1 MWKRRVLAI
10 IAALLVLLIGF
21 PRTLAQPAGYIK
33 YYGDVL
39 IPNKNSS
46 SQLEALEAETYRI
59 YILAK
64 ISGNGLFNLIKHN
77 STFNAVLIN
86 GTNVTFV
93 LRKSSS
99 IYQPARHVNTSRT
112 SNLTKYGLAGPF
124 LVRISQGKILE
135 VSKISNSVPQIE
147 LIEAKVGEE
156 ARALIEGK
164 NASGFWYDGL
174 NGWVFHLNWTQSGNL
189 SAIIIHKN
197 GTIVPFRAVLH
208 ALDRDISFNMS
219 GSPYKWVHIFIS
231 NGSIELD
238 ARSITLP
245 AVKQVD
251 MLPIGEFFGFYKY
264 NSSVFL
270 IHETKPRH
278 LLYNIV
284 TPEKCK
290 TCIIGGT
297 TYVVDTSFKLNIK
310 LDMPSEGIG
319 GSSIPLTVYLPENV
333 TNATLYVP
341 GKRAVILNR
350 LEVPYRL
357 TLPLPPVNAG
367 SMGYVYL
374 TAYSSNG
381 VYGLRESL
389 KIIKAYEA
397 RLLNETRIFLVG
409 GRGNLHVSVANFAAE
424 PISLTDAQM
433 NLTTKKGEVLS
444 LKFPLSMNLRSN
456 SSQRIILPLNLPTG
470 DYEAT
475 LSLDIRDRLG
485 HMTTI
490 YIGEISIVSTERDPL
505 NTVVTLSPATPNV
518 GDNVKLRITITS
530 MIPLSEI
537 LVSTNAS
544 SNLEP
549 VSETSKVLKEISE
562 GSTKKLSFLFKAKNI
577 GPAKISVLF
586 YYRIKGESFQR
597 FYTKEIKVPIG
608 GVPGKASVKV
618 SESKVKVGEKITID
632 VKVEDIFGN
641 LTVELPRE
649 LAIIEANGRIKGNSI
664 ESTAPGEIKV
674 VGAFKES
681 GEYTL
686 PTYVLVNESLLVPS
700 NTITV
705 KVIGKSNVGYLEKDL
720 RSKLA
725 DLMRRYKT
733 LKETSG
739 GLSPDEKRKLDLI
752 GKSLEEIESSINKG
766 EYDKASKMLSS
777 MEDEISSMEEHA
789 FSSLDQIMSG
799 FIYFLIGAGIASA
812 FLLAIKLRKGEK
824 HGS

>member
-10 IAALLVLLIGF
+10 VAALLVLFMGF
-21 PRTLAQPAGYIK
+21 PRTLAQPTGYIK

-39 IPNKNSS
+39 IPNTNSS
-46 SQLEALEAETYRI
+46 SQLEVLEAEIYRV

-64 ISGNGLFNLIKHN
+64 VGENGLFDLIEHN
-77 STFNAVLIN
+77 STFNTVLIN
-86 GTNVTFV
+86 GTNVTFA

-99 IYQPARHVNTSRT
+99 IYQPVRHGNISRT
-112 SNLTKYGLAGPF
+112 SNLTKYGLVGPF

-135 VSKISNSVPQIE
+135 VSKISNFAPQIE
-147 LIEAKVGEE
+147 LLEAKVGEE
-156 ARALIEGK
+156 ARALIEGR
-164 NASGFWYDGL
+164 NLSGFWYEGL
-174 NGWVFHLNWTQSGNL
+174 NGWVFHLNWTQPGNL
-189 SAIIIHKN
+189 SAIIIHRN
-197 GTIVPFRAVLH
+197 GTIIPFRAILH
-208 ALDRDISFNMS
+208 ALSRDISFNMS
-219 GSPYKWVHIFIS
+219 GSPYEWVHISIS
-231 NGSIELD
+231 NDSIYLD
-238 ARSITLP
+238 ARSITLS
-245 AVKQVD
+245 AVKQVNE
-251 MLPIGEFFGFYKY
+251 LPIGEFFGFYKY

-270 IHETKPRH
+270 VHETKLRH
-278 LLYNIV
+278 LLYNVV

-290 TCIIGGT
+290 TCIIGGV
-297 TYVVDTSFKLNIK
+297 TYVVDTNFKLNIK

-319 GSSIPLTVYLPENV
+319 GSFIPLTVYLPENV

-341 GKRAVILNR
+341 GKRAIMLNR

-357 TLPLPPVNAG
+357 MLSLPPVNADIKD
-367 SMGYVYL
+367 YVYL

-389 KIIKAYEA
+389 NILKAYEA
-397 RLLNETRIFLVG
+397 KLLNETSIFLVG
-409 GRGNLHVSVANFAAE
+409 GRGNLYVSVANFAAE
-424 PISLTDAQM
+424 PISLTDAQI

-444 LKFPLSMNLRSN
+444 LRFPLSINLRGN

-470 DYEAT
+470 DYEAAI
-475 LSLDIRDRLG
+475 SLDIRDHLG
-485 HMTTI
+485 HTTTI
-490 YIGEISIVSTERDPL
+490 YVGEISIVSTGRDPL

-518 GDNVKLRITITS
+518 GDKVKLGITITS

-549 VSETSKVLKEISE
+549 VSETSKILKEVPE

-586 YYRIKGESFQR
+586 YYRIKGENFQR

-608 GVPGKASVKV
+608 GVPGKASVEV

-632 VKVEDIFGN
+632 VRVEDVSGN

-664 ESTAPGEIKV
+664 ESTAPGEIRI
-674 VGAFKES
+674 VGAFRES

-686 PTYVLVNESLLVPS
+686 PTYVLINGSLLVPS

-705 KVIGKSNVGYLEKDL
+705 KVISKSNVGYLEKAL

-739 GLSPDEKRKLDLI
+739 GLSPDERRKLDLI
-752 GKSLEEIESSINKG
+752 EKSLEEIESSINRG
-766 EYDKASKMLSS
+766 EFDKANKMLSS
-777 MEDEISSMEEHA
+777 VENEISSMEEHA

-812 FLLAIKLRKGEK
+812 FLLAIRLRKGEK